1 MATFRVAEKE
11 NRNDRGRVEN
21 REGGKSQKII
31 RAKFQEKREVAHS
44 VRCDRSF
51 MILETCLK
59 RNATV
64 TCTLPWGRQRVRRT
78 DRIDNPIFNISPKVS
93 FLYTGITK
101 SLNQVL

>member
-1 MATFRVAEKE
+1 MATFRMAEKE
-11 NRNDRGRVEN
+11 NRNDRGRVGN

-44 VRCDRSF
+44 VRCGRSF

-64 TCTLPWGRQRVRRT
+64 TCTLPWGRQCVRRT
-78 DRIDNPIFNISPKVS
+78 DRIDNPIFNISPKAS

-101 SLNQVL
+101 SLNRVL